1 MVRIGITGGI
11 GSGKSYV
18 SRLLQERGVP
28 VYDTDSEAKRL
39 MQADA
44 DIRQGLT
51 GLLGETAYQAD
62 GTLNKPL
69 VAGYLFAGPRHAA
82 RINAIVHP
90 RVKADFLRWVATKA
104 DCAFVALES
113 AILFESGFEDIVDV
127 VVTVYAPQELRIC
140 RAIERDGTTEE
151 KIRRRMAAQMDD
163 EMKCRLSDYV
173 IRNDGIE
180 PLAPQLDD
188 LLKTLEKS

>member
-18 SRLLQERGVP
+18 ARLLRERGIP

-39 MQADA
+39 MCTDVG
-44 DIRQGLT
+44 IRKDLI
-51 GLLGETAYQAD
+51 GLLGKNVYQTD

-69 VAGYLFAGPRHAA
+69 VAGYLFADSRHAG
-82 RINAIVHP
+82 RINSIIHP

-104 DCAFVALES
+104 DCAYVALES

-127 VVTVYAPQELRIC
+127 VVTVYAPRDVRIR
-140 RAIERDGTTEE
+140 RAVERDGTTEE
-151 KIRRRMAAQMDD
+151 KVRLRMAAQMED
-163 EMKCRLSDYV
+163 EAKCRLSYYV
-173 IRNDGIE
+173 IRNDGTE
-180 PLAPQLDD
+180 PLSPQLDD
-188 LLKTLEKS
+188 LLKTLEKN

>member
-28 VYDTDSEAKRL
+28 VYDTDGEAKRL
-39 MQADA
+39 MHTDV
-44 DIRQGLT
+44 DIRRGLT
-51 GLLGETAYQAD
+51 GLLGREAYLAD

-69 VAGYLFAGPRHAA
+69 VADYLFAGPQHAE
-82 RINAIVHP
+82 RVNAIVHP
-90 RVKADFLRWVATKA
+90 RVKADFLRWAA
-104 DCAFVALES
+104 ERAGHAFVALES

-127 VVTVYAPQELRIC
+127 VVTVYAPREVRMR
-140 RAIERDGTTEE
+140 RAVERDGTTEE
-151 KIRRRMAAQMDD
+151 KIRRRMAAQLDD
-163 EMKCRLSDYV
+163 ETKCRLSDYV

-180 PLAPQLDD
+180 LLPPQLDD

>member
-39 MQADA
+39 MQADV

-104 DCAFVALES
+104 DCAFVALE
-113 AILFESGFEDIVDV
+113 
-127 VVTVYAPQELRIC
+127 
-140 RAIERDGTTEE
+140 RDGTTEE